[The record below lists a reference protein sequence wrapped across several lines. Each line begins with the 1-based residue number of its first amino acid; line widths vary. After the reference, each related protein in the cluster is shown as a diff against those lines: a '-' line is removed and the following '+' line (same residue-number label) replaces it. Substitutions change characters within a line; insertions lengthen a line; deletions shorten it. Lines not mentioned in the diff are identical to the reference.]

1 MSIRLR
7 DLIKAVRA
15 CKTAAEERE
24 VIAKESAALREAF
37 REQDQSCRHRNVA
50 KLMYIH
56 MLGYPTHFGQ
66 METLKLIA
74 GSGFPEKRMGYLGLM
89 ILLDE
94 RQEVLMLVTNSVK
107 MDLNNTKNMYIVG
120 LALVAL
126 GNICSAEMARDL
138 APDVE
143 KLMDC
148 PAPYIRKKAA
158 LCAVRIVKKVPELLE
173 QFVDK
178 AVDLLNDRNQA
189 VMLCGV
195 TLMLQILELDASH
208 VDKYRPAVP
217 TLCRILRS
225 LLQTGVSPEHDI
237 GGITN
242 PFLQVKLLRLL
253 RLLGRGH
260 AESSDAMSDILAQVA
275 SNIEANRN
283 AGNAILYECV
293 QTIMGIES
301 IGGLRV
307 LAINILGR
315 FLANKD
321 NNIRYVALNTLAKVV
336 SVDTQAVQRHRAT
349 IVECVKDADVSI
361 RRRALELVYSLV
373 NESNIRTL
381 TRELLDYL
389 AVSDAEFKPDLT
401 AKICM
406 LIQRFAPDRRWYF
419 DQLLAVMLQAGAYV
433 KDEVARAMLVHLTN
447 TPELQ
452 AYATRAFYRALAANV
467 DAAAPALL
475 QTALWVIGEYGEM
488 LLPSMGGP
496 LLEGEAPLVVSDS
509 EAVSLLET
517 VLRRH
522 RSEPAAVEHVLTA
535 AMKLT
540 ARLPA
545 QVPRL
550 RATIGRFTT
559 SAQLEVQTRSCE
571 YGKVFGHERIRPQL
585 LERMPALDEAEY
597 LRTNNLE
604 GPASAPGSAPV
615 SSGGA
620 KRTNGTGSAGGA
632 AAPATAAAAAAAAK
646 PATGSDLLGGLDM
659 LGGVSTA
666 AAPTNRALVD
676 DLDALLGGVPAP
688 APPVAASVA
697 AAGAA
702 PPAPPAVS
710 DDLLNLLGMGPGP
723 SPAVAA
729 AAPAPPAD
737 PLAAILG
744 GPAAPAASPAAVP
757 APALVPSSPAAPVA
771 AAAGAAPTIVAW
783 QQQGLVISFTL
794 VKHVANPAITEV
806 LAVTTNNNLTEVTDY
821 TLQVAV
827 PKFMQIK
834 LEPASGSVLAPRG
847 GTVTQKLY
855 VNNTQHGVKQLVM
868 RLRITFTTP
877 GGQSHEEVAEVAN
890 FPPGY

>member
-37 REQDQSCRHRNVA
+37 REQDQSYRHRNVA

-94 RQEVLMLVTNSVK
+94 RQEVLMLVTNSLK

-120 LALVAL
+120 LALTGDVL
-126 GNICSAEMARDL
+126 TCGHISAEMARDL

-158 LCAVRIVKKVPELLE
+158 LCALRVIKKVPELLE

-178 AVDLLNDRNQA
+178 TAELLNDRNQA
-189 VMLCGV
+189 VVLSGV
-195 TLMLQILELDASH
+195 TLMLQILELDPSV
-208 VDKYRPAVP
+208 VDKYRPTVP
-217 TLCRILRS
+217 SLCRILRS
-225 LLQTGVSPEHDI
+225 LLQAGVSPEHDI

-275 SNIEANRN
+275 SNIEGSRN

-315 FLANKD
+315 FLSNKD

-373 NESNIRTL
+373 NEANIRTL

-419 DQLLAVMLQAGAYV
+419 DQLIAVMMQAGAYV

-447 TPELQ
+447 TPDLQ
-452 AYATRAFYRALAANV
+452 AYATRAFYRALVANV
-467 DAAAPALL
+467 DGAAPTLL
-475 QTALWVIGEYGEM
+475 HTAVWVIGEYGEM

-496 LLEGEAPLVVSDS
+496 LLEGEPQLAVSDT
-509 EAVSLLET
+509 EVVSLLET
-517 VLRRH
+517 VVRRH
-522 RSEPAAVEHVLTA
+522 RSEPAAVEHALTA

-545 QVPRL
+545 QVGRL
-550 RATIGRFTT
+550 KTLIARFTT
-559 SAQLEVQTRSCE
+559 CTQLDVQTRRVGPGSWSCE
-571 YGKVFGHERIRPQL
+571 YGKVFSHERIRPQL

-597 LRTNNLE
+597 LRSNNLE
-604 GPASAPGSAPV
+604 GPASAPGSASV

-620 KRTNGTGSAGGA
+620 RRTNGVSTGGS
-632 AAPATAAAAAAAAK
+632 ATAATGAAPAAK
-646 PATGSDLLGGLDM
+646 PAATGTDLLGGLDV
-659 LGGVSTA
+659 LGES
-666 AAPTNRALVD
+666 
-676 DLDALLGGVPAP
+676 
-688 APPVAASVA
+688 PVGMVN
-697 AAGAA
+697 AGAA
-702 PPAPPAVS
+702 
-710 DDLLNLLGMGPGP
+710 
-723 SPAVAA
+723 
-729 AAPAPPAD
+729 
-737 PLAAILG
+737 
-744 GPAAPAASPAAVP
+744 ASP
-757 APALVPSSPAAPVA
+757 S
-771 AAAGAAPTIVAW
+771 IVAW
-783 QQQGLVISFTL
+783 QQHGLVITFSL
-794 VKHVANPAITEV
+794 AKHATNPAITEI
-806 LAVTTNNNLTEVTDY
+806 LAMTTNNNLTEVTDY

-834 LEPASGSVLAPRG
+834 LEPASGTVLPPRG
-847 GTVTQKLY
+847 GGGVSQKIY
-855 VNNTQHGVKQLVM
+855 VNNSQHGVKQLVM
-868 RLRITFTTP
+868 RLRITFTSA
-877 GGQSHEEVAEVAN
+877 GGHAHEELAEVAN
-890 FPPGY
+890 FPPGF